1 MTGTEAPALSGR
13 LAFVPT
19 EGETLASRRSIV
31 AISGSPPVLP
41 VVRDSLRFRSATSF
55 AVRVIWPGGPGP
67 GASAG
72 SVAAATASTG
82 QPRPGS
88 ALRDRLA
95 KAPLVG
101 QAGA

>member
-1 MTGTEAPALSGR
+1 MLIVRGWSPTFVGDLIIAPSWRFLAPRPCSPLFGIPSGC
-13 LAFVPT
+13 V
-19 EGETLASRRSIV
+19 RRPH
-31 AISGSPPVLP
+31 SPH
-41 VVRDSLRFRSATSF
+41 
-55 AVRVIWPGGPGP
+55 RVIWPGGPGP

-101 QAGA
+101 QAGTIYK